1 MPLPHAKTKFCC
13 YGVLFWRAAIA
24 RGVFSLM
31 TGLLISDP
39 VVRKPV
45 HEKAKYPCSVSDGVI
60 GIGDGGVVVNSVW
73 TGIEK
78 TGYIKIVC

>member
-1 MPLPHAKTKFCC
+1 M
-13 YGVLFWRAAIA
+13 
-24 RGVFSLM
+24 FSLM

-39 VVRKPV
+39 VVWKPV

-60 GIGDGGVVVNSVW
+60 GIDDGGVVVNSVW

-78 TGYIKIVC
+78 IGYIKIVC